1 MEVAERLHAARASG
15 KKDIVSS
22 LVARGSPAASEV
34 APSAPAVTIDKG
46 ATDLR
51 SSQGSWL
58 QKASSARGE
67 PALAASSML
76 KQHLRRR
83 AALSTLVRGV
93 QAPWTG
99 AADAFELWPARR
111 TVGFAVPPAVRQV
124 APSLR

>member
-34 APSAPAVTIDKG
+34 APSAPAVTIDNC

-58 QKASSARGE
+58 QQASSACGE
-67 PALAASSML
+67 RALAASSML

-83 AALSTLVRGV
+83 AALR
-93 QAPWTG
+93 P
-99 AADAFELWPARR
+99 
-111 TVGFAVPPAVRQV
+111 
-124 APSLR
+124 